1 MENKKNFMRRACEIA
16 FSRMGHTSPN
26 PAVGAVIVKNGII
39 AGQGGTGPYGSD
51 HAEVCAIKD
60 AKSRN
65 AELEGAEM
73 FVSLEPCSHYGK
85 TPPCTEAI
93 VSCGIKKVYVPL
105 LDPNPLVS
113 GKGVRRLLEAGVEVE
128 VMHQSSGMASD
139 LLRGFK
145 KYILRGEPYIINKC
159 AMTLDGRIAAAT
171 GDSKWISNDYSR
183 LLAHRLRSVCDAVI
197 IGRNTFTADNPSL
210 NVRFGDFTDDVK
222 KFMISGQPEF
232 SGRSNFFIEQL
243 ITTEHENPVDPL
255 RVLVGMPG
263 EIPEKSNFTRDDNY
277 VIITGRDELER
288 CVTQN
293 IGLKESIMGLNIVT
307 GDFKTPE
314 DGIILILDYLKG
326 RGIMNA
332 LLEGGAGANG
342 AFLDA
347 GATDQFIYNIAPRIL
362 GSGFPPVNAGEKS
375 AISEALQLHDI
386 TSVMLKGDLLFCGY
400 REQYNF
406 EMM

>member
-1 MENKKNFMRRACEIA
+1 MRRACEIA

-39 AGQGGTGPYGSD
+39 AGEGGTGPYGSD

-65 AELEGAEM
+65 AELEGAEI

-93 VSCGIKKVYVPL
+93 ISCGIKKVYVPL

-113 GKGVRRLLEAGVEVE
+113 GRGIRRLIDAGIEVE
-128 VMHQSSGMASD
+128 VMHQSSAMASD

-183 LLAHRLRSVCDAVI
+183 LIAHRLRCICDAVI
-197 IGRNTFTADNPSL
+197 IGKNTFTADNPSL
-210 NVRFGDFTDDVK
+210 NVRFGDFGADVK
-222 KFMISGQPEF
+222 GYMKSGQPEF
-232 SGRSNFFIEQL
+232 SGRRNFFIEQL
-243 ITTEHENPVDPL
+243 VTAEYENPVDPL
-255 RVLVGMPG
+255 RVLVGIPG

-277 VIITGRDELER
+277 VIITGNDELEK

-293 IGLKESIMGLNIVT
+293 SVLKERIRGLNIVA
-307 GDFKTPE
+307 GDFKTPD
-314 DGIILILDYLKG
+314 DGIIFIMDYLKG
-326 RGIMNA
+326 RGIMSA

-342 AFLDA
+342 SFLDA
-347 GATDQFIYNIAPRIL
+347 GATDQFIYSIAPMVL
-362 GSGFPPVNAGEKS
+362 GSGIAPVNGAPKN
-375 AISEALQLHDI
+375 AISESLQLHDI
-386 TSVMLKGDLLFCGY
+386 TSVMLKGDVLVCGY